1 MPTGPRK
8 KWRMRF
14 SKWHAL
20 GNAYLVVERN
30 ELSEPLSPELVS
42 RLCDPH
48 YGAGADGVLEIAAVH
63 GPEADALVWNPD
75 GSLAELSGNGA
86 RIAAMWLARRSAVAF
101 PLVRMGERTV
111 AARID
116 GDGVEVDLG
125 PVDVSRPEAL
135 EVGGERLEFT
145 PVSIGNPHAVFRREP
160 TRAELLRLGPLV
172 EGHERFPARTN
183 VQLVRADGPGDLTVR
198 VWERGAGETL
208 ASGSSAAA
216 AAAAAVTHGWCE
228 SPVRVHLPGGTLLV
242 DIREGRATL
251 SGPVTEIFRGET
263 VSDP

>member
-1 MPTGPRK
+1 
-8 KWRMRF
+8 
-14 SKWHAL
+14 
-20 GNAYLVVERN
+20 
-30 ELSEPLSPELVS
+30 
-42 RLCDPH
+42 
-48 YGAGADGVLEIAAVH
+48 
-63 GPEADALVWNPD
+63 
-75 GSLAELSGNGA
+75 
-86 RIAAMWLARRSAVAF
+86 VAF

-116 GDGVEVDLG
+116 GDDVEVDLG
-125 PVDVSRPEAL
+125 PVDAGRPEAL

-172 EGHERFPARTN
+172 EGHDRFPARTN

-251 SGPVTEIFRGET
+251 SGPVTEIFHAET
-263 VSDP
+263 VSEP